1 MKLLDIAKRTV
12 DKAVKMGASQAEASV
27 FVADNTLA
35 RFSKNRIHQNVSTR
49 NYYVN
54 LEVVV
59 DKNKL
64 GSSSVNSIEEKSL
77 DVIIERALK
86 IATVSTP
93 DPEFKSLASPK
104 KITPLT
110 GIYSKKTAETT
121 PEDIAEGVKTVIDA
135 AMDYSKQVRWSAGA
149 FSRDIMK
156 TAISNSLGVEGEVE
170 YTTTFIEVNTRAGE
184 EDVEGSGF
192 CVKRSRDVEDF
203 NFEEIALSA
212 AKDAVNSI
220 NPRQIPLGDYETIF
234 RPEAVST
241 FTTFIGLLGLSAKAN
256 QEGYSFIG
264 DKLGSKVFDG
274 KLSIV
279 DNGRD
284 LSTLN
289 SVPYDG
295 DGIPKKA
302 LTLVDK
308 GVAVNLCYDNYHAL
322 KEGKE
327 STGHA
332 LLKFGRGFWYRGVP
346 LPVNQI
352 VETGDVSIEEMI
364 EGTKKG
370 VLITRL
376 HYVNPIRRDLAIIS
390 GMTRDGTW
398 YIENGEIKH
407 SLKMMRFTDSVTRVM
422 GAIDALGN
430 QSTVEK
436 LYFATAPA
444 IKSSNFKFTGHSE
457 F

>member
-1 MKLLDIAKRTV
+1 MKLLDIAKDTV
-12 DKAVKMGASQAEASV
+12 DKAVKRGASQAEASV

-49 NYYVN
+49 NYNVN
-54 LEVVV
+54 LELVV

-64 GSSSVNSIEEKSL
+64 GSSSVNSIEEKSI
-77 DVIIERALK
+77 DEIIERALK
-86 IATVSTP
+86 IARVSTP

-104 KITPLT
+104 KISPLE
-110 GIYSKKTAETT
+110 GIYIKKTAEIT
-121 PEDIAEGVKTVIDA
+121 PEDIAEGVKTIIDT
-135 AMDYSKQVRWSAGA
+135 AMDYDKQVKWSAGA
-149 FSRDIMK
+149 FSKDIMK
-156 TAISNSLGVEGEVE
+156 TAISNSLGVEAETE
-170 YTTTFIEVNTRAGE
+170 YTAAFIEVNTRAG
-184 EDVEGSGF
+184 DDAVEGSGF
-192 CVKRSRDVEDF
+192 CVKRSRDVGDF
-203 NFEEIALSA
+203 DFEEIALLA

-220 NPRQIPLGDYETIF
+220 NPQQIPLGDYEAIF
-234 RPEAVST
+234 LPEAVST
-241 FTTFIGLLGLSAKAN
+241 FTMFIGLLGFSAKAN

-264 DKLGSKVFDG
+264 DKLGSKVFDE

-289 SVPYDG
+289 AVPYDG
-295 DGIPKKA
+295 DGVPKKE
-302 LTLVDK
+302 LTLVDN
-308 GVAVNLCYDNYHAL
+308 GVAMNLCYDNYHAL

-332 LLKFGRGFWYRGVP
+332 LPKFGRGFWYRGVP
-346 LPVNQI
+346 LPVTQI
-352 VETGDVSIEEMI
+352 VEPGDASIEDMI
-364 EGTKKG
+364 EDTKKG

-398 YIENGEIKH
+398 YIEHGEIKH
-407 SLKMMRFTDSVTRVM
+407 PLKVMRFTDGITRVM
-422 GAIDALGN
+422 GAIDAIGKH
-430 QSTVEK
+430 STVEK
-436 LYFATAPA
+436 LPFANAPA

>member
-1 MKLLDIAKRTV
+1 MKLLDIAKGTV
-12 DKAVKMGASQAEASV
+12 DKAVKRGASQAEASV

-54 LEVVV
+54 LDLVV

-64 GSSSVNSIEEKSL
+64 GSSSVNSIEEKSI
-77 DVIIERALK
+77 DEIIERALK
-86 IATVSTP
+86 IARVSTP

-104 KITPLT
+104 KISPLE
-110 GIYSKKTAETT
+110 GIYIKKTAEIT
-121 PEDIAEGVKTVIDA
+121 PEDIAEGVKTIIDT
-135 AMDYSKQVRWSAGA
+135 AMDYDKQVKWSAGA
-149 FSRDIMK
+149 FSKDIMK
-156 TAISNSLGVEGEVE
+156 TAISNSLGVEAETE
-170 YTTTFIEVNTRAGE
+170 YTAAFIEVNTRAG
-184 EDVEGSGF
+184 DDAVEGSGF
-192 CVKRSRDVEDF
+192 CVKRSRDVGDF
-203 NFEEIALSA
+203 EFEEIALFA

-220 NPRQIPLGDYETIF
+220 NPRKIPLGDYEAIF

-241 FTTFIGLLGLSAKAN
+241 FTMFIGLLGFSAKAN

-264 DKLGSKVFDG
+264 EKLGSKVFDE

-284 LSTLN
+284 FSTLN
-289 SVPYDG
+289 AVPYDG
-295 DGIPKKA
+295 DGVPKKD

-308 GVAVNLCYDNYHAL
+308 GVAMNLCYDNYHAL
-322 KEGKE
+322 KDGKE

-332 LLKFGRGFWYRGVP
+332 LPKFGRGFWYRGVP

-352 VETGDVSIEEMI
+352 VEPGDASIEEMI
-364 EGTKKG
+364 EDTKKG

-407 SLKMMRFTDSVTRVM
+407 SLKVMRFTDGVTRVM
-422 GAIDALGN
+422 GAIDAIGKH
-430 QSTVEK
+430 STVEK
-436 LYFATAPA
+436 LPFANTPA
-444 IKSSNFKFTGHSE
+444 IKSNNFKFTGHSE